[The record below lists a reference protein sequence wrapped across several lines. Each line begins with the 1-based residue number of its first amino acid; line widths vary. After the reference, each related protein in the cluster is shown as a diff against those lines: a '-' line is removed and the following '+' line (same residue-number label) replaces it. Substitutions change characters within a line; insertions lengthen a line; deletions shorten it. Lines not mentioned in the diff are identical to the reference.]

1 VGETLVKGMEDVE
14 VGGIAGKK
22 MPPGVQLDERSKAGG
37 ESCPDVLEGG
47 TRVVVQVPKDETS
60 QVAQEGAQVELCCI
74 RVAKPPQTHSRL
86 EYHPY
91 DNGAI
96 HRLEDCWYRNQQIH
110 QCKCEGVSC

>member
-1 VGETLVKGMEDVE
+1 MILLDTPSSRLCKKMVGQAIYLGLPQVGETLVKGMEDVE

-60 QVAQEGAQVELCCI
+60 QVAQEGAQVEL
-74 RVAKPPQTHSRL
+74 KYL
-86 EYHPY
+86 
-91 DNGAI
+91 G
-96 HRLEDCWYRNQQIH
+96 
-110 QCKCEGVSC
+110 

>member
-1 VGETLVKGMEDVE
+1 MYPGLPQVGETLVKGMEDVE

-60 QVAQEGAQVELCCI
+60 QVAQEGAQVEL
-74 RVAKPPQTHSRL
+74 KYL
-86 EYHPY
+86 
-91 DNGAI
+91 G
-96 HRLEDCWYRNQQIH
+96 
-110 QCKCEGVSC
+110 